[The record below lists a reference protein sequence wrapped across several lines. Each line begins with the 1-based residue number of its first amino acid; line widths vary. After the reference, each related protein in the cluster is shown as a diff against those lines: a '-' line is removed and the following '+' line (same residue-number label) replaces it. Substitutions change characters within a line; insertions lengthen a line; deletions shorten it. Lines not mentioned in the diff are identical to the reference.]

1 MQNLSMMK
9 EVLPS
14 ILHFAILRRGKTD
27 ASKPDES
34 SSNTKDGDRNFLY
47 LKSCY

>member
-1 MQNLSMMK
+1 MQNLIMMK

-34 SSNTKDGDRNFLY
+34 PFNVKDSGGNYLY
-47 LKSCY
+47 L